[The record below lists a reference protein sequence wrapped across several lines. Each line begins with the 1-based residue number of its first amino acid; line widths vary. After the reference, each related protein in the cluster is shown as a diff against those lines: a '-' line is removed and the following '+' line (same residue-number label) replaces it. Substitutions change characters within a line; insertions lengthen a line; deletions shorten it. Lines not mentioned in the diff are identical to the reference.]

1 MKNTNITFG
10 ILISVLLSNGAVCK
24 TCNFNIKIT
33 QTLHNE
39 GFHRNLSYYIDFAS
53 DDEDEKLIY
62 EDCVVGLE
70 QILPAGVY
78 ASQDEIKDKRSKD
91 LIDTIFQKP
100 VNIELPANNA
110 SPIRVQLFSV
120 VKGGKIDIYIPV
132 HARYHRAKKG
142 GGTVRN
148 IIPSPVLYLMCSNK
162 KLDLCD
168 FPAAASENNLCKNDI
183 TRELC
188 PWKEIPAIMV
198 TDTLFLDVPIGN
210 IDHFYVVAWGTTVVI
225 VVGSLYLLK
234 TIHRYKV
241 DTEQKLRKKLKT

>member
-1 MKNTNITFG
+1 MKDFTGEMI
-10 ILISVLLSNGAVCK
+10 
-24 TCNFNIKIT
+24 
-33 QTLHNE
+33 
-39 GFHRNLSYYIDFAS
+39 NLSYYIDFTS
-53 DDEDEKLIY
+53 DDEEEKLTY

-78 ASQDEIKDKRSKD
+78 ASHDEIKDKRSKE
-91 LIDTIFQKP
+91 LIDTIFQTP

-110 SPIRVQLFSV
+110 SPIRVQLFSI
-120 VKGGKIDIYIPV
+120 VKGGKIHIYIPV

-148 IIPSPVLYLMCSNK
+148 IIPSPELYVMCSDK
-162 KLDLCD
+162 RLDVCD
-168 FPAAASENNLCKNDI
+168 FPADGPENNFCKKDVSK
-183 TRELC
+183 ELC
-188 PWKEIPAIMV
+188 PWKQIPATMV

-210 IDHFYVVAWGTTVVI
+210 IDHYYMVAWGTTVVI

-241 DTEQKLRKKLKT
+241 DTEKKIRKKLKT